1 MKFFIFI
8 LAVFNSF
15 QPQSDDMNIY
25 EIPLVDIHGEHTT
38 LEEYKGRAML
48 IVNVASEC
56 GLTPQ
61 YEELQKLYDL
71 HREEGLVVLGF
82 PSNDFMGQEPG
93 TEAEI
98 LEFCDTN
105 YGVTFPLFSKIVVKG
120 EDVHPLYQYLTQERY
135 NGKADSEVAWNFQK
149 YLIGRT
155 GELVEI
161 FGPGQRVLEE
171 EVLNA
176 IKAEL

>member
-1 MKFFIFI
+1 
-8 LAVFNSF
+8 
-15 QPQSDDMNIY
+15 MNIY
-25 EIPLVDIHGEHTT
+25 EIPLVDIRGEHTN
-38 LEEYKGRAML
+38 LEEYRGRVLL

-61 YEELQKLYDL
+61 YEDLQKLYDL

-93 TEAEI
+93 TDAEI
-98 LEFCDTN
+98 LEFCDSN
-105 YGVTFPLFSKIVVKG
+105 YGVTFPLFSKITVKG
-120 EDVHPLYQYLTQERY
+120 DEVHPLYQYLTREQY

-149 YLIGRT
+149 YLISRE

-161 FGPGQRVLEE
+161 FAPRQRVSEE